1 MKLLS
6 ENILTDSGDFNGCRS
21 YSEYIGYF
29 EHTRESG
36 EVMLIRI
43 YFDNDRTDKDLTV
56 SLFTKEQGFTRIA
69 DFDCIPLLQPISHHK
84 YRSDEFVEMI
94 QYNNGVIEEWLNIV
108 FH

>member
-36 EVMLIRI
+36 EVMLIKI
-43 YFDNDRTDKDLTV
+43 CFHNDRTDKGLSV
-56 SLFTKEQGFTRIA
+56 NLFIKEQGFTMIA
-69 DFDCIPLLQPISHHK
+69 DFDCIPLLVPISRHN
-84 YRSDEFVEMI
+84 YRSDAFVERI
-94 QYNNGVIEEWLNIV
+94 QYNNGVIGDWLDIV

>member
-6 ENILTDSGDFNGCRS
+6 ENILTDSGDFNCCRS

-36 EVMLIRI
+36 EVMLIKI
-43 YFDNDRTDKDLTV
+43 CFDNNRTDKGLNI
-56 SLFTKEQGFTRIA
+56 SLFSKEQGFVKIA
-69 DFDCIPLLQPISHHK
+69 GFDSIPLLVPISHNK
-84 YRSDEFVEMI
+84 YRGDEFVKAIE
-94 QYNNGVIEEWLNIV
+94 YNNNVIEEWLGIV

>member
-21 YSEYIGYF
+21 YSKYIGYF

-36 EVMLIRI
+36 EVMLIRVS
-43 YFDNDRTDKDLTV
+43 FDNDRTDKGLAI
-56 SLFTKEQGFTRIA
+56 SLFIKEQGFVNIA
-69 DFDCIPLLQPISHHK
+69 GFDSIPFLQPISHHK
-84 YRSDEFVEMI
+84 YRGDEFVMMI
-94 QYNNGVIEEWLNIV
+94 GYNNESIGEWLGIV